1 MKKNFRI
8 DPARQ
13 QEVAKMLEGLK
24 NETLQA
30 ISAEMIAGGSAAG
43 ATQFSQFS
51 RGGETFSQGGGGGW
65 VKDAYIL
72 S

>member
-30 ISAEMIAGGSAAG
+30 ISAEMISGGMAMGAGTF
-43 ATQFSQFS
+43 TQFSQS
-51 RGGETFSQGGGGGW
+51 GGGGGGW